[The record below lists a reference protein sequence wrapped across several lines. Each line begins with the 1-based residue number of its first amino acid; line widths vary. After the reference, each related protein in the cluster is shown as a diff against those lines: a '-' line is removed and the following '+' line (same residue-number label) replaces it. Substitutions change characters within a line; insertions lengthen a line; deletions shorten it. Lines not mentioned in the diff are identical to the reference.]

1 IINECNVHYWAT
13 ALMITTY
20 RYIASIDSDLGK
32 PPFAV
37 PRLRFVAN
45 ATSISPSIRSS
56 YMLEERIEGDFI
68 KYVHNDD
75 PEPLLDPEDP
85 EYNTA
90 VFLCFTQHVQY
101 IQTHK
106 KAFISDYQGAGNLL
120 TDAQIMTSDDFGMEM
135 FGPGNVKE
143 GVRDFEAKH
152 KCNRF
157 CRWYD
162 LKPFG
167 QVAGHQDTE

>member
-1 IINECNVHYWAT
+1 MSNTFKRTRRRSFLTIRVRI
-13 ALMITTY
+13 
-20 RYIASIDSDLGK
+20 
-32 PPFAV
+32 V
-37 PRLRFVAN
+37 PR
-45 ATSISPSIRSS
+45 
-56 YMLEERIEGDFI
+56 
-68 KYVHNDD
+68 
-75 PEPLLDPEDP
+75 
-85 EYNTA
+85 
-90 VFLCFTQHVQY
+90 
-101 IQTHK
+101 
-106 KAFISDYQGAGNLL
+106 AGNLL